1 METNPRILICD
12 DEPLISSSIKSLLEI
27 GSNYQIQTVNN
38 PLEALRLIHESPP
51 DLVIIDVMMPEMT
64 GFQVLD
70 AINRNIVDT
79 DFVFITGETSIE
91 AAIQAIRTGASDFLR
106 KPFEPEELIIR
117 VRKVLQQRQMRL
129 ENIRME
135 VEKQQ
140 LESQLRHSH
149 KMEAIGTL
157 TGGIAHD
164 FNNVLGIIIGNTEL
178 AQLYLQKDHVS
189 YPFVD
194 QIHAA
199 SMRAKDMIRQLLNFS
214 RKEEMNLQPVS
225 LNTTVVDSLTLMR
238 ASLPSNIII
247 ERDVTD
253 TACITLADVTQIHQI
268 IYNLCTN
275 SAHAMET
282 DGGKLSIKLAPSV
295 LEAEHAA
302 ELGVPP
308 GNYAHLIVSDT
319 GKGISPEVISRIF
332 DPYFTTK
339 ETGKGT
345 GLGLSV
351 VHGIVRRYGGAI
363 KASSELNSYTAFDL
377 YFPCVDKIA
386 QAEPEVAKKHK
397 VPGGTERIVLV
408 DDENM
413 LVGLWQ
419 NMLEQLGYKV
429 TAFTNS
435 AHALAAFLLNPYAF
449 DIMITDMT
457 MPHLSGIDLIK
468 AVKEV
473 RKDMPVVLCTG
484 YNKLIS
490 EANAHSLGIKQVVMK
505 PFGIEALAHA
515 IRQSLLPDV
524 NRRRRPRF
532 KAADG
537 LYVISQSNPS
547 QRLPLLDFNVA
558 GLAYKNGVEANAEDA
573 TDLVTIVA
581 DNGRLFIP
589 NLLCRNVSSVAVDGP
604 ETAYTRRGLAFE
616 SPSQSQLDQL
626 AHLIEKFSVPH
637 GGASNPAEA
646 QAPPLQMSA

>member
-1 METNPRILICD
+1 VETSPRILICD

-27 GSNYQIQTVNN
+27 GSNYQVQTLNN
-38 PLEALRLIHESPP
+38 PLEALRLIHDSPP
-51 DLVIIDVMMPEMT
+51 DLVILDVMMPEMT

-79 DFVFITGETSIE
+79 AFVFITGETSID
-91 AAIQAIRTGASDFLR
+91 AAIEAIRKGASDFLR

-129 ENIRME
+129 ENVRME
-135 VEKQQ
+135 IEKQQ

-178 AQLYLQKDHVS
+178 AQLYLPRDHVS

-194 QIHAA
+194 QIHSA

-225 LNTTVVDSLTLMR
+225 LNTTIVDSLTLMR

-247 ERDVTD
+247 ERDIAD
-253 TACITLADVTQIHQI
+253 AACITLADVTQIHQI

-275 SAHAMET
+275 SSHAMEM
-282 DGGKLSIKLAPSV
+282 DGGKLGIKLAPIV
-295 LEAEHAA
+295 LDADRAA
-302 ELGVPP
+302 ELGVNP

-319 GKGISPEVISRIF
+319 GKGMPADVMSRIF

-363 KASSELNSYTAFDL
+363 RVSSVINSHTAFDV
-377 YFPCVDKIA
+377 YFPCVEKFTHTESEA
-386 QAEPEVAKKHK
+386 ATKHK
-397 VPGGTERIVLV
+397 VPGGNERILIV

-419 NMLEQLGYKV
+419 NMLEQLGYTV

-435 AHALAAFLLNPYAF
+435 AHALAAFLLKPHSF

-457 MPHLSGIDLIK
+457 MPHLSGVDLIK

-473 RKDMPVVLCTG
+473 RRDMPVVLCTG

-505 PFGIEALAHA
+505 PFGIETLARA
-515 IRQSLLPDV
+515 IRQSLLPEV

-547 QRLPLLDFNVA
+547 QRLPLLDFGIA
-558 GLAYKNGVEANAEDA
+558 GLAYKNGVEAGAEDA

-581 DNGRLFIP
+581 DNGKLFIP
-589 NLLCRNVSSVAVDGP
+589 NLLCRNVSTIAVDEPG
-604 ETAYTRRGLAFE
+604 TSYTRRGLAFE

-626 AHLIEKFSVPH
+626 AHLIEKFSMPP
-637 GGASNPAEA
+637 GGASSQVEA
-646 QAPPLQMSA
+646 QTPQLQMTA

>member
-38 PLEALRLIHESPP
+38 PFEALRLIHDNPP

-70 AINRNIVDT
+70 AINRNVVDT
-79 DFVFITGETSIE
+79 AFVFITGETSID
-91 AAIQAIRTGASDFLR
+91 AAIEAIRKGASDFLR

-129 ENIRME
+129 ANLRME
-135 VEKQQ
+135 VEKQH

-164 FNNVLGIIIGNTEL
+164 FNNVLGIILGSTEL
-178 AQLYLQKDHVS
+178 AQLYLDKDHVAH
-189 YPFVD
+189 PFVE
-194 QIHAA
+194 QIYAA
-199 SMRAKDMIRQLLNFS
+199 STRAKDMIRQLLNFS
-214 RKEEMNLQPVS
+214 RKEEVNLQPVL
-225 LNTTVVDSLTLMR
+225 LNATVADSMKLMR

-247 ERDVTD
+247 ERDITE
-253 TACITLADVTQIHQI
+253 TACTVLADVMQIHQI

-275 SAHAMET
+275 SAHAMEAAGGT
-282 DGGKLSIKLAPSV
+282 LNIRLASVVLDG
-295 LEAEHAA
+295 ERAA
-302 ELGVPP
+302 ELGVNA
-308 GNYAHLIVSDT
+308 GNHAHLTVRDT
-319 GKGISPEVISRIF
+319 GTGISPDAMSRIF

-363 KASSELNSYTAFDL
+363 RVSSEPGDHTAFDL
-377 YFPCVDKIA
+377 YFPCVDKIP
-386 QAEPEVAKKHK
+386 QPEPEAPKKHK
-397 VPGGTERIVLV
+397 VPGGHEHIMIV

-435 AHALAAFLLNPYAF
+435 AQALAAFLLKPYAF

-505 PFGIEALAHA
+505 PFGIDALAKA
-515 IRQSLLPDV
+515 IRQSLLPEV

-547 QRLPLLDFNVA
+547 QRLPLLDFGIA
-558 GLAYKNGVEANAEDA
+558 GLAYKNGVEANTEEA
-573 TDLVTIVA
+573 TDLISIVA
-581 DNGRLFIP
+581 DNGKFFIP
-589 NLLCRNVSSVAVDGP
+589 NLLCRNVSSVAVDAAG
-604 ETAYTRRGLAFE
+604 ASYTRRCLAFE
-616 SPSQSQLDQL
+616 SPSQNQLDQL
-626 AHLIEKFSVPH
+626 AQLIERFSVPH
-637 GGASNPAEA
+637 TGTMNSAAA
-646 QAPPLQMSA
+646 QEPPLQMTA